1 MAAMLVLQF
10 QEMVGALAL
19 VLEQFKEKG
28 AHALESHCGS
38 GKRSPEAGRCR
49 RPADTC

>member
-1 MAAMLVLQF
+1 MLVLQF

-19 VLEQFKEKG
+19 LLEQFEEKE
-28 AHALESHCGS
+28 AHALKLHG